1 MADEDITQPKDSSSK
16 EAIKPNVMK
25 YFDTGQIDLASTS
38 LVYLISTLRGGQAVI
53 IKALV
58 SNSGKAFI
66 GKKDVTTTTGFEL
79 SAGESIKIEYSPD
92 KVVEEFIE
100 LFAIT
105 DNAGDDLCF
114 IIVP

>member
-25 YFDTGQIDLASTS
+25 YFDTGQIDLAATDTG
-38 LVYLISTLRGGQAVI
+38 YLISTLRGGQAVL
-53 IKALV
+53 IKALLG
-58 SNSGKAFI
+58 NGGTLYI
-66 GKKDVTTTTGFEL
+66 GKKDVTATTGFEL

-100 LFAIT
+100 LFAVT

-114 IIVP
+114 IIIP